1 MTRTRPFRE
10 VSVLLALGLATI
22 YATLVLD
29 NPWIVLAVAGVLT
42 FLVLV
47 PNAGSAALNWPIR
60 LARSVSW
67 WQALWFLML
76 MGGLI
81 FRSRSAGEI
90 SRSPVDGLALFRIGC
105 SALVAA
111 VLFFR
116 LTFRRTN
123 WLPFLF
129 SGLIGIFAVFGIISL
144 LSTIW
149 SVNPPWTVYKSV
161 EFLIDVAV
169 VAGIVA
175 TLESVEDYRKFIN
188 WNWTLRGL
196 LVASAWMGALIDP
209 ADGLYGD
216 PYLSSI
222 LPMRLVGVVPV
233 VPSNELSEISGILG
247 LVALCRLWTT
257 SNTPSAKIWYWLLLA
272 ASMVTMVV
280 TQTRAVFAAFL
291 IGFALLLLFTH
302 RYILLV
308 VGGVLAS
315 GIATVLLLFTN
326 FADKVHEFLLR
337 GETSQQAAGF
347 SGRMEIWQMSIHKI
361 AEQPWIGF
369 GGFAGARFAVLP
381 TSTTVWSDA
390 MNVYIDAMLNIG
402 VLGLVLIL
410 GLVIAV
416 GWQLF
421 RSVYRSSSTPAEK
434 SLAMEL
440 SLAYT
445 IIFIVNME
453 SGAIIQHPM
462 MSFLLVLGFAE
473 FLRRR
478 HKFQDVQPQVVE
490 VTP

>member
-196 LVASAWMGALIDP
+196 LV
-209 ADGLYGD
+209 
-216 PYLSSI
+216 
-222 LPMRLVGVVPV
+222 
-233 VPSNELSEISGILG
+233 
-247 LVALCRLWTT
+247 
-257 SNTPSAKIWYWLLLA
+257 
-272 ASMVTMVV
+272 
-280 TQTRAVFAAFL
+280 
-291 IGFALLLLFTH
+291 
-302 RYILLV
+302 
-308 VGGVLAS
+308 
-315 GIATVLLLFTN
+315 
-326 FADKVHEFLLR
+326 
-337 GETSQQAAGF
+337 
-347 SGRMEIWQMSIHKI
+347 
-361 AEQPWIGF
+361 
-369 GGFAGARFAVLP
+369 
-381 TSTTVWSDA
+381 
-390 MNVYIDAMLNIG
+390 
-402 VLGLVLIL
+402 
-410 GLVIAV
+410 
-416 GWQLF
+416 
-421 RSVYRSSSTPAEK
+421 
-434 SLAMEL
+434 
-440 SLAYT
+440 
-445 IIFIVNME
+445 
-453 SGAIIQHPM
+453 
-462 MSFLLVLGFAE
+462 
-473 FLRRR
+473 
-478 HKFQDVQPQVVE
+478 
-490 VTP
+490 